1 MGRSRMS
8 KSANTKPAALSTRA
22 AAYGAAIAI
31 GYFLLAKLGLEL
43 ATLNSTVSPV
53 WPATGYA
60 IAVVHFFGWRA
71 GLAILAGAFAANFK
85 LEAPLYLPLL
95 IAIGNS
101 LEAIVGARVLA
112 IVFKK
117 RDFLDNQSETVGTV
131 AAAAIGS
138 LVSAA
143 FGVIALTL
151 AGRLDPAVRG
161 QVASTWWVGDAIGA
175 LIALPVALAFFGPS
189 KDRPAGLQ
197 LASWVG
203 AISFAL
209 LTITLVFWLPFGKP
223 FVFLFFP
230 VVLFAVRELG
240 ARGSAGVSLLIA
252 ASGVV
257 ITAYGQG
264 PFALGTLNDR
274 LIHLQLFLAA
284 IAVTSMSLAGLGRD
298 RLRRIPV
305 TVLAICWAVTGSIYY
320 SFDRNATAEVE
331 ERFHDFVGVAQSEIS
346 DTFAAY
352 TMTLASAGGLFAASS
367 EVDPGEWRRY
377 QESLD
382 ITQRHPGMRGIG
394 AVLPVEKS
402 QARQFEARMRAS
414 GYPQFAIH
422 NVPVSPESVT
432 SEKHYV
438 IGLIEPLSVNAAA
451 LGLDIAS
458 ERRRLSAAER
468 AKETGLPTMTHKVAL
483 VQDEKKRPGFLLF
496 FPIYDKG
503 QRPGTVEERKAK
515 HIGWIYSGIVYHEF
529 FKEIFS
535 RSSDEIEVRAY
546 EGELADADSLVYSNF
561 SSAVKDP
568 SELHATQIQMGQQVV
583 KLQWRKSPKF
593 VATHDTVVAWV
604 GLCGALISLLLTGI
618 AVMLQETG
626 LRARQLARELTRELT
641 VSQEKLLNV
650 ANSVPSMVSQW
661 DAEIR
666 CVFANVA
673 FANWF
678 GRSVEEIH
686 GMTLEELLG
695 PEVYADRKPHF
706 DQALAGESSYYERES
721 TRVADGEKR
730 QIVAQ
735 YLPNRVDGKPEGF
748 FLFIQDVTDLKAAE
762 LVAIKERQVAL
773 DATNIKSEFLANM
786 SHEIRTPINGII
798 GMTNLLKET
807 TLDPQQ
813 REFVDVVGRS
823 SDVLLNLI
831 NDILDFSK
839 VEAGKLDL
847 EITDFDLRAL
857 VDDVRGALDYAAKAK
872 GLRLDGSL
880 EAQEPLWLK
889 GDPSRLRQILTNLM
903 SNAIKFTQKGGVDV
917 HIFTKA
923 ASERGR
929 LAFRFEVRDSGIGIP
944 KESLERMFKSFSQA
958 DASTSRRFGGTGLGL
973 SISKQLVQLMG
984 GQIGVDSV
992 VGIGSCFWF
1001 EIEFGQGAAPA
1012 KAEPA
1017 APAAERT
1024 AGARILVVE
1033 DNRVNLQVAVETLR
1047 ALGYRPHGVSNG
1059 EEALEAL
1066 KEVRFDV
1073 VLMDCHMPVMD
1084 GFEAT
1089 AAIRNG
1095 AGGVPSGIPI
1105 IAMTADTDPAD
1116 RERCLAAGM
1125 NGHVPKPFRRHQ
1137 LVDAIEAQLKTVAP
1151 AKRVLV
1157 VEDNEVNQIVAVK
1170 NLKRLGFEAKVASR
1184 GRDAIE
1190 LVKTESFDFVLM
1202 DCQMPEMDGFETT
1215 RRIRSHESGQ
1225 TIPIVALTANAMKG
1239 DREKCLE
1246 AGMDDYLSKPFTA
1259 DSLKAVLDKWAQ
1271 GRAQNV
1277 IDFATEAKAR
1287 TVRAAR

>member
-1 MGRSRMS
+1 MS
-8 KSANTKPAALSTRA
+8 PSPSQKPSSISLKS
-22 AAYGAAIAI
+22 AAYGVAIAL
-31 GYFLLAKLGLEL
+31 GYFLLAKLGLGL
-43 ATLNSTVSPV
+43 ATLNATVSPV

-71 GLAILAGAFAANFK
+71 GFAVFAGAFAAN
-85 LEAPLYLPLL
+85 LSTEAPIYFPLL
-95 IAIGNS
+95 IALGNS
-101 LEAIVGARVLA
+101 LEAVAGAQVLA
-112 IVFKK
+112 AVFRK
-117 RDFLDNQSETVGTV
+117 RAFLDNQADTVGTA

-138 LVSAA
+138 IVSAA
-143 FGVIALTL
+143 FGVGALLL
-151 AGRLDPAVRG
+151 AGKLDLAHAS

-175 LIALPVALAFFGPS
+175 LIVLPLALALSEKRDQASGS
-189 KDRPAGLQ
+189 Q
-197 LASWVG
+197 LANWVG
-203 AISFAL
+203 ATSFAL
-209 LTITLVFWLPFGKP
+209 LAITLVFWLPVGKP

-240 ARGSAGVSLLIA
+240 ARGAATISLLIA
-252 ASGVV
+252 GAGVV
-257 ITAYGQG
+257 ITATGHG
-264 PFALGTLNDR
+264 PFALGSLNDR
-274 LIHLQLFLAA
+274 LIHLQLFVAA
-284 IAVTSMSLAGLGRD
+284 IAVTSLSLAGLGRQ
-298 RLRRIPV
+298 RLRKIPV
-305 TVLAICWAVTGSIYY
+305 MVLAICWTVTGSIYY
-320 SFDRNATAEVE
+320 SFDRNASEEVE
-331 ERFHDFVGVAQSEIS
+331 ERFHNFVGAAQSEIT
-346 DTFAAY
+346 DTFDSY
-352 TMTLASAGGLFAASS
+352 TMTLASAGGLFAASR
-367 EVDPGEWRRY
+367 EVDPEEWRLY
-377 QESLD
+377 QNSLD
-382 ITQRHPGMRGIG
+382 ITRRHPGMRGIG
-394 AVLPVEKS
+394 AVLPIEKAK
-402 QARQFEARMRAS
+402 ARQYEAKMRAE
-414 GYPQFAIH
+414 GYPNFAIK
-422 NVPVSPESVT
+422 NVPASPESIT

-438 IGLIEPLSVNAAA
+438 IGLVEPLATNEAA

-458 ERRRLSAAER
+458 ERRRLTAAEL
-468 AKETGLPTMTHKVAL
+468 AKDSGLAAMTHKVAL
-483 VQDEKKRPGFLLF
+483 VQDEKRRPGFLLF
-496 FPIYDKG
+496 APFYEKG
-503 QRPGTVEERKAK
+503 LRPASLEERRSK
-515 HIGWIYSGIVYHEF
+515 HLGWIYSGIVYHEF
-529 FKEIFS
+529 FKEIFG
-535 RSSDEIEVRAY
+535 RVSDEIEVRAY
-546 EGELADADSLVYSNF
+546 EGELADSDSLVYSNF
-561 SSAVKDP
+561 SAAVTNA
-568 SELHATQIQMGQQVV
+568 ENLHSTRISMGQQDI

-593 VATHDTVVAWV
+593 IATHDTVVAWV

-618 AVMLQETG
+618 AVMLQEMG
-626 LRARQLARELTRELT
+626 LRARQLARELTQELS
-641 VSQEKLLNV
+641 VSREKLLNV

-661 DAEIR
+661 DSDIR

-678 GRSVEEIH
+678 GRSVEEIQ
-686 GMTLEELLG
+686 GATLEELLG
-695 PEVYADRKPHF
+695 PVAYPDRKPHF
-706 DQALAGESSYYERES
+706 ERALAGETHFYERES

-735 YLPNRVDGKPEGF
+735 YLPNRVDGKTDGF

-807 TLDPQQ
+807 TLDAQQ
-813 REFVDVVGRS
+813 REFINVVGRS
-823 SDVLLNLI
+823 SEVLLNLI

-857 VDDVRGALDYAAKAK
+857 VEDVRGALDYAAKAK

-880 EAQEPLWLK
+880 EAQEALWLK

-903 SNAIKFTQKGGVDV
+903 SNAIKFTQKGGVDIHV
-917 HIFTKA
+917 FTKA
-923 ASERGR
+923 VSETGR
-929 LAFRFEVRDSGIGIP
+929 LGFRFEVRDSGIGIP
-944 KESLERMFKSFSQA
+944 KEALERMFKSFSQA

-973 SISKQLVQLMG
+973 SISKQLVELMG
-984 GQIGVDSV
+984 GEIGVDSV

-1001 EIEFGQGAAPA
+1001 ELEFAEGAAPA
-1012 KAEPA
+1012 KTEPVE
-1017 APAAERT
+1017 PKSERT
-1024 AGARILVVE
+1024 KGARILVVE

-1047 ALGYRPHGVSNG
+1047 ALGYHPQGVSNG

-1089 AAIRNG
+1089 AAIRAG
-1095 AGGVPSGIPI
+1095 TGGVPAGVPI

-1116 RERCLAAGM
+1116 RARCLAAGM

-1137 LVDAIEAQLKTVAP
+1137 LVEAIEAQLKAGAP
-1151 AKRVLV
+1151 ARRVLV
-1157 VEDNEVNQIVAVK
+1157 VEDNEVNQIVAAK
-1170 NLKRLGFEAKVASR
+1170 NLKRLGFEAKIASS
-1184 GRDAIE
+1184 GQEALA
-1190 LVKTESFDFVLM
+1190 LVKNESFDFILM

-1215 RRIRSHESGQ
+1215 RRIRALEQGR
-1225 TIPIVALTANAMKG
+1225 TTPIVALTANAMKG

-1259 DSLKAVLDKWAQ
+1259 EALKATLERWAQ